1 MRHELSEM
9 IARIGITALYVTHDQ
24 AEAFALADRMAV
36 MERGRIVQE
45 GAPRELYARPA
56 GPFVAT
62 FLGAANILP
71 AFIAADGALELGG
84 GHRLG
89 TGTGHPP
96 GTRIDLVVRPEDVVV
111 GAAMAQDQPGLIP
124 GVVRSVIYLG
134 SLQECTVE
142 IEGGTTLRAMIH
154 PATAVIA
161 GTTVGLRI
169 DPARCTLL
177 PISALKTGEAR

>member
-1 MRHELSEM
+1 VMRHELSEM

-71 AFIAADGALELGG
+71 AFVAADGTLELGG
-84 GHRLG
+84 
-89 TGTGHPP
+89 
-96 GTRIDLVVRPEDVVV
+96 
-111 GAAMAQDQPGLIP
+111 
-124 GVVRSVIYLG
+124 
-134 SLQECTVE
+134 
-142 IEGGTTLRAMIH
+142 
-154 PATAVIA
+154 
-161 GTTVGLRI
+161 
-169 DPARCTLL
+169 
-177 PISALKTGEAR
+177 